1 MKEVS
6 INKSMKLSEHFSL
19 GELCKT
25 SYHTTDGNIPSRQAI
40 ENMKNLCEGFSGTAN
55 KPRVE

>member
-6 INKSMKLSEHFSL
+6 INKKIKLSEHFTL

-25 SYHTTDGNIPSRQAI
+25 SYHTTDGNIPSHVAYLRELAGGS
-40 ENMKNLCEGFSGTAN
+40 E
-55 KPRVE
+55 V